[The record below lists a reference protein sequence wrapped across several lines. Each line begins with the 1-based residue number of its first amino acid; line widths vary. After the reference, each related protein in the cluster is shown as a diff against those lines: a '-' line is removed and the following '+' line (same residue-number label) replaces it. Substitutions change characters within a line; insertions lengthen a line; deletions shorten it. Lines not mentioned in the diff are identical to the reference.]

1 MRAILFQE
9 GAAMNEAERE
19 HEIAEFLAVKIE
31 LEAKVR
37 ILNAEL
43 APANRRKWAI
53 EEELRGM
60 DFFRGRRETVQSNR
74 IQSVIYFCD
83 KKIFQYGLEP
93 RRVVVRDPMTI
104 DRRAPLFEEL
114 MVLHESY
121 GAEREQLRTW
131 RADIEEVERA
141 IKRLRELPPEPKPKP
156 KTKRK
161 KNKDPDLFG

>member
-1 MRAILFQE
+1 
-9 GAAMNEAERE
+9 MNEAERE

-37 ILNAEL
+37 VLKAEL
-43 APANRRKWAI
+43 APADRRKWAI
-53 EEELRGM
+53 EETLRGM
-60 DFFRGRRETVQSNR
+60 DFFRGRRETVKSNR

-83 KKIFQYGLEP
+83 KKIFQYDLEP
-93 RRVVVRDPMTI
+93 RRVVVRDPVTV

-114 MVLHESY
+114 ILLHERY

-141 IKRLRELPPEPKPKP
+141 IKRLRELPPEPKS

-161 KNKDPDLFG
+161 KDKDHDLFG